1 MKTIIILGGAHH
13 QIPVI
18 KKSKELGHYVITCDY
33 LPKNPGHK
41 FSDKYYNT
49 STRDKEKIL
58 EIAKENNADGIIAF
72 ASDPAAPTAAFV
84 SEKMEIPGNSF
95 KSVNTLARKDL
106 FRNFLKKNDFNH
118 PEFEMFEDAKEA
130 YQFGKTTDLPVF
142 VKPVDSSGSKGVSKV
157 TSKKILK
164 TAIDNAF
171 EESFCK
177 KIIIEKMINKEGPQ
191 VAGDGLVIDNNLK
204 FRYWGDEN
212 FTNKVNGLVP
222 IGQTFPTTVSE
233 NLLEKAEI
241 KANEIFSALN
251 FKNGCVNFDFIFDKN
266 GDVYFLEIGPRNGGC
281 RIPEVIKYG
290 TNVDLIDAT
299 ISLSLGKEFSFEVQK
314 SDSLYASYM
323 VHSDK
328 SGILENIMFSDEIQ
342 KYILEKHIYIH
353 KGESISAYTGSNK
366 TIGELILQFKNLKK
380 MQSIYHNMA
389 KHIRISSSE

>member
-1 MKTIIILGGAHH
+1 MSVILILGGANH
-13 QIPVI
+13 QIPII
-18 KKSKELGHYVITCDY
+18 KKAKDSGHYVITCDY
-33 LPKNPGHK
+33 LPNNPGHK
-41 FSDKYYNT
+41 LSDKYFIT

-58 EIAKENNADGIIAF
+58 EIAKENNADGIIAY

-84 SEKMEIPGNSF
+84 SEKLNLPGNSYN
-95 KSVNTLARKDL
+95 SVNTLARKDL
-106 FRNFLKKNDFNH
+106 FRNFLKKNEFNH
-118 PEFEMFEDAKEA
+118 PEFEIFEDAEEA
-130 YQFGKTTDLPVF
+130 YKFGKSTELPVF

-157 TSKKILK
+157 ASEK
-164 TAIDNAF
+164 TLDKAINNAF

-191 VAGDGLVIDNNLK
+191 VAGDGLVIDNKLK
-204 FRYWGDEN
+204 FRYWGNEN
-212 FTNKVNGLVP
+212 FTEKVNGLVP

-233 NLLEKAEI
+233 NLLERAEI

-251 FKNGCVNFDFIFDKN
+251 LKNGCVNFDFIFDKSGN
-266 GDVYFLEIGPRNGGC
+266 VYFLEIGPRNGGC
-281 RIPEVIKYG
+281 RIPEVIKYA

-299 ISLSLGKEFSFEVQK
+299 ISLALGKEFSFEVRK
-314 SDSLYASYM
+314 SDSLHASYM

-366 TIGELILQFKNLKK
+366 TIGELILQFENPKTMQQIFGNMENHIKILLK
-380 MQSIYHNMA
+380 
-389 KHIRISSSE
+389 

>member
-13 QIPVI
+13 QMPVI

-33 LPKNPGHK
+33 LPRNPGHK
-41 FSDKYYNT
+41 LSDKYYNA

-58 EIAKENNADGIIAF
+58 EIAKENNADGIIAY

-84 SEKMEIPGNSF
+84 SEKLNLPGNSYN
-95 KSVNTLARKDL
+95 SVNTLARKDL
-106 FRNFLKKNDFNH
+106 FRNFLKENNFNH
-118 PEFEMFEDAKEA
+118 PDFEIFEDAKDA
-130 YQFGKTTDLPVF
+130 YQFSKSTDLPVF

-157 TSKKILK
+157 TSEKTLE
-164 TAIDNAF
+164 TAINNAF

-191 VAGDGLVIDNNLK
+191 VAGDGLVIDNKLK
-204 FRYWGDEN
+204 FRYWGNEN
-212 FTNKVNGLVP
+212 FTEKVNGLVP

-299 ISLSLGKEFSFEVQK
+299 ISLALGEKFNFEECK
-314 SDSLYASYM
+314 SESYYASYM
-323 VHSDK
+323 IHSEK
-328 SGILENIMFSDEIQ
+328 YGILEDIKFSKEIQ
-342 KYILEKHIYIH
+342 KHILEKHVYIR
-353 KGESISAYTGSNK
+353 KGKSVSAYTGSNK
-366 TIGELILQFKNLKK
+366 TIGDLILQFANPKR
-380 MQSIYHNMA
+380 MQQIYGDMEN
-389 KHIRISSSE
+389 HIKILLN

>member
-1 MKTIIILGGAHH
+1 MKKILILGGAHH

-18 KKSKELGHYVITCDY
+18 KKSKELGHYVLTCDY
-33 LPKNPGHK
+33 LPMNPGHK

-58 EIAKENNADGIIAF
+58 EIAKENSADGIIAY

-84 SEKMEIPGNSF
+84 SEKLNLPGNSYN
-95 KSVNTLARKDL
+95 SVNTLARKDL
-106 FRNFLKKNDFNH
+106 FRNFLKENNFNH
-118 PEFEMFEDAKEA
+118 PGFEIFEDAKDA
-130 YQFGKTTDLPVF
+130 YQFSKSTDLPVF

-157 TSKKILK
+157 TSEKALE
-164 TAIDNAF
+164 TAINNAF

-177 KIIIEKMINKEGPQ
+177 KIIIEKMIDKEGHQ
-191 VAGDGLVIDNNLK
+191 VAGDGLVIDCKLK
-204 FRYWGDEN
+204 FRYLGNEN
-212 FTNKVNGLVP
+212 FTEKVNGLVP
-222 IGQTFPTTVSE
+222 IGQTFPTTVCE
-233 NLLEKAEI
+233 DLLEKAEK

-251 FKNGCVNFDFIFDKN
+251 FQNGCVNFDFIFDKN

-299 ISLSLGKEFSFEVQK
+299 ISLALGKEFSFEVRK
-314 SDSLYASYM
+314 SDSLHASYM

-366 TIGELILQFKNLKK
+366 TIGELILKFDNRQRL
-380 MQSIYHNMA
+380 QSIFEE
-389 KHIRISSSE
+389 ISNHVLIKYK